1 MRQFINVMSR
11 VLLGAFFCALCAKQK
26 PCICKK
32 KRNCIFSTKA
42 IDKYKDVVYTVV
54 SYIKR
59 FIKVI
64 INRKMSEKF
73 DMKKERL
80 LCYSRL

>member
-11 VLLGAFFCALCAKQK
+11 VLLGPFFGHFVQNRNLVFVR
-26 PCICKK
+26 

-54 SYIKR
+54 SYIKC

-64 INRKMSEKF
+64 IKRKMSEKF

>member
-1 MRQFINVMSR
+1 VRQFINVMSR
-11 VLLGAFFCALCAKQK
+11 VLLGAFFVHFVQNRNLVFVR
-26 PCICKK
+26 
-32 KRNCIFSTKA
+32 KRETVFFRQKA

-64 INRKMSEKF
+64 IKRKN
-73 DMKKERL
+73 ERKI
-80 LCYSRL
+80 